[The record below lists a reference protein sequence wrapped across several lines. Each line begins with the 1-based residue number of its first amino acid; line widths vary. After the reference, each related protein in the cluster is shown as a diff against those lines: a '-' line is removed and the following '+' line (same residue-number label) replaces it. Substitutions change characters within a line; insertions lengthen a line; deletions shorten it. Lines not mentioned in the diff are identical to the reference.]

1 MKLFK
6 TVILLVALSVVCAGC
21 SKLDKCYDKL
31 SDMQKEY
38 IKACSDKD
46 FESARAI
53 VERMEPIYN
62 EANEEIVAKVGKI
75 KSSPDK
81 FDDYLD
87 SDLKNKKIEA
97 AQEEHEAKIRPMC
110 EHWQYV
116 NDKEIYALL
125 AKPSRESDSRIVYLY
140 NTYEYD
146 ELPDMTDVL
155 EVAIST
161 DRDNLAEKLLKSGV
175 SPNSTAIAAAVM
187 AEKEDLVN
195 IMLQQEPDYILED
208 GVAEYYR
215 EAKGQDA
222 LATILRK
229 LLVSLPSYSE
239 YEREQIAGL
248 AKKFAISDLDN
259 LIANAATADIETQIK
274 ALYDIKVPTRPAL
287 GRVMSDRYGEIPEK
301 YTSYK
306 EAVENYNNQCLQI
319 INKALDSNQPQMANR
334 ALSLMKPNLEWNNLG
349 DWEDVVTHSGNSSV
363 FNCFNVKQNND
374 EVEEAKRLV
383 QQYGTN

>member
-6 TVILLVALSVVCAGC
+6 TVILLVALPMMCAGC
-21 SKLDKCYDKL
+21 SKLDKCYDQL

-53 VERMEPIYN
+53 VEKMEPIYN

-75 KSSPDK
+75 KTDEF
-81 FDDYLD
+81 FDRDD
-87 SDLKNKKIEA
+87 NHKSKKIEA

-175 SPNSTAIAAAVM
+175 SPNSTTIAAAVM

-259 LIANAATADIETQIK
+259 LIANAATADIEAQIK

-287 GRVMSDRYGEIPEK
+287 GRVMSGNYKGEIPEE
-301 YTSYK
+301 YASYK
-306 EAVENYNNQCLQI
+306 EAIENYNGQCLQI
-319 INKALDSNQPQMANR
+319 INKALDSNQSQMAKR
-334 ALSLMKPNLEWNNLG
+334 ALSLMKPNLEWHNLG
-349 DWEDVVTHSGNSSV
+349 NWDDIMNSHGHSGYA
-363 FNCFNVKQNND
+363 CFNVKQNSN
-374 EVEEAKRLV
+374 EIEEAKKLI
-383 QQYGTN
+383 QQHGNN